1 MSLKDLN
8 VAIHTVFCK
17 NTRRATC
24 NKLATE
30 TGNSASMYSQRGAIS
45 IGQSM
50 LVFSVWKQTAVT
62 YWCPP
67 GIVFT
72 SLLNHPSMT
81 IWNCVEWH
89 NSVQK
94 RSSCSVLFRPR
105 DRRGLE
111 MRSSSGWW
119 QAGLKREK
127 GQLWHSRTS
136 DMQQQVQMRLRWA
149 HHHTSLFAL
158 PPPFSSVILKIALLP
173 AWYYCRRGGGYKRG
187 CCWHTR
193 VLHKQEGFSDLGGL
207 TWL

>member
-127 GQLWHSRTS
+127 GQLWHSRTRTCS
-136 DMQQQVQMRLRWA
+136 SKCRWDCDGLITTPPCSPCHLLFPPWSWKLHFCQHDIIA
-149 HHHTSLFAL
+149 AVVEDTKEAAADTHVFSTS
-158 PPPFSSVILKIALLP
+158 
-173 AWYYCRRGGGYKRG
+173 KRAF
-187 CCWHTR
+187 
-193 VLHKQEGFSDLGGL
+193 QI
-207 TWL
+207 